1 MVTSLDEVLSYAE
14 TLVIG
19 NGAEEFRVVPGNL
32 KADQVV
38 IDLVRIINERSGGRY
53 DGICW

>member
-1 MVTSLDEVLSYAE
+1 MAASVEEVTAFAE

-19 NGAEEFRVVPGNL
+19 NGAEEFRAVLNGL
-32 KADQVV
+32 RADQHI
-38 IDLVRIINERSGGRY
+38 IDLVRIVDRRSQNAY